1 MLFVFRMTVRELRAS
16 WHRLLFFFLC
26 VAIGVGA
33 IAALRSVI
41 QNVRGAIARE
51 ARTLTA
57 GDLVVQSNQP
67 LRPALG
73 DRMDRLLDE
82 AAVGG
87 RSESIETATMVR
99 PAEEAKAIARMIE
112 LAGVDAAF
120 PLYGTVA
127 LADGRRYT
135 HALVADHGALV
146 RPELL
151 VQLGV
156 EVGEQIVIGRG
167 TFEIRG
173 VLRSEPGR
181 RLGGFTLGPRVLI
194 DRADFLTIDLLGRG
208 SRARYLTRLRVPDES
223 LASLES
229 ALRDLLRPALAS
241 VRSYRGTEDRIGDR
255 LETSENYLSLV
266 GFVMVVL
273 GGVGVWSV
281 TRVFVRQKLKS
292 IAVLKC
298 LGAGSAQVLAVY
310 VTQVALLAVI
320 GSACGVGMAAL
331 AVPFVP
337 RSVVPDLQSISF
349 GLTWGAA
356 LQAGG
361 VGVLVSLLFA
371 LVPLLEVRRVK
382 PLLLLR
388 DEAARLSLASQT
400 ARSADTRLTP
410 AGVAKAWR
418 ARLAGVDVTQAA
430 VAAVVVA
437 GLVGLAA
444 WQAGSLR
451 VGAAVSLG
459 FVGVTLALGAAGSLL
474 VRVVQ
479 PLASSTWFPL
489 RHAVLAVSRP
499 GNQTRVILLAV
510 GVGTFFILGVRLVEV
525 NLLRELALELRS
537 DAPDM
542 FLIDVQEDQVPGV
555 EAFVRR
561 WRLDGEIQLLPVLR
575 ARVVGIRGRRIEA
588 ESPEEVRERGG
599 PSREY
604 TVTYR
609 DRLASNERVVAGE
622 FWPVQRGALPEVS
635 IEENVREDGL
645 ELGDVVRFDVVGRV
659 VAARVTSVREVD
671 WSDARNG
678 GFMFVFRPGALEG
691 APHWYLGV
699 LRAPGDALARARF
712 QRDLITAFPNV
723 SAVDVREVL
732 HTLRQIVSNITLAVS
747 VVGGLALASGL
758 LILIGAVAMT
768 KFQRLYEAAI
778 LKTLGASGRTVAAML
793 AVEYVTLGALAGTV
807 GALGACILS
816 WFVTE
821 QVFDLPWRFLPAHV
835 LGTILL
841 VACGVGAV
849 GIVASINVLRG
860 RPLGVLRAE

>member
-16 WHRLLFFFLC
+16 WRRLLFFFLC

-57 GDLVVQSNQP
+57 GDLVVQANQP
-67 LRPALG
+67 LQPRLR
-73 DRMDRLLDE
+73 DRMERLLDE
-82 AAVGG
+82 AAVGA
-87 RSESIETATMVR
+87 RSASIETATMVR
-99 PAEEAKAIARMIE
+99 PADVAKATARMIE
-112 LAGVDAAF
+112 LGGVDARF

-127 LADGRRYT
+127 LADGRPYT
-135 HALVADHGALV
+135 HALLADRGALV

-151 VQLGV
+151 VQLGIG
-156 EVGEQIVIGRG
+156 VGDEIVIGRV

-181 RLGGFTLGPRVLI
+181 RLGGFTFGPRVLI
-194 DRADFLTIDLLGRG
+194 DRAALRATDLLGPG
-208 SRARYLTRLRVPDES
+208 SRARYVTRLRVPESS

-229 ALRDLLRPALAS
+229 KLRDLLRPALAS
-241 VRSYRGTEDRIGDR
+241 VRSYRSTEDRIGDR

-266 GFVMVVL
+266 GFAMVVL

-281 TRVFVRQKLKS
+281 TRVFVRQKLRS

-298 LGAGSAQVLAVY
+298 LGAASARVLAVY
-310 VTQVALLAVI
+310 VTQVALLAAL
-320 GSACGVGMAAL
+320 GSACGLALAAA

-337 RSVVPDLQSISF
+337 RSVASELQSLRF
-349 GLTWGAA
+349 GLTWAAA
-356 LQAGG
+356 LHAGG

-388 DEAARLSLASQT
+388 DEAARQSLATRTTET
-400 ARSADTRLTP
+400 AGARRRVASMATR
-410 AGVAKAWR
+410 WR
-418 ARLAGVDVTQAA
+418 ARLADVDATQAG

-451 VGAAVSLG
+451 VGATVSLG
-459 FVGVTLALGAAGSLL
+459 FVGVALALGAAGSLL
-474 VRVVQ
+474 VRVVR
-479 PLASSTWFPL
+479 PLASSRWFPL

-555 EAFVRR
+555 RAFVRQ
-561 WRLDGEIQLLPVLR
+561 WRIDGDIQLLPVLR
-575 ARVVGIRGRRIEA
+575 ARVVGIRGRRIQA

-609 DRLASNERVVAGE
+609 DRLASNERVIAGE
-622 FWPVQRGALPEVS
+622 FWPAARGSLPEVS
-635 IEENVREDGL
+635 IEQNVREDGL
-645 ELGDVVRFDVVGRV
+645 ELGDVVSFDVAGRV
-659 VAARVTSVREVD
+659 IATRVTSVREVD
-671 WSDARNG
+671 WSDARSG
-678 GFMFVFRPGALEG
+678 GFMFVFRPGALDG

-699 LRAPGDALARARF
+699 LRAPADTLARARF
-712 QRDLITAFPNV
+712 QRDLVTAFPNV

-732 HTLRQIVSNITLAVS
+732 RTLRQV
-747 VVGGLALASGL
+747 
-758 LILIGAVAMT
+758 
-768 KFQRLYEAAI
+768 
-778 LKTLGASGRTVAAML
+778 
-793 AVEYVTLGALAGTV
+793 
-807 GALGACILS
+807 
-816 WFVTE
+816 
-821 QVFDLPWRFLPAHV
+821 
-835 LGTILL
+835 
-841 VACGVGAV
+841 
-849 GIVASINVLRG
+849 
-860 RPLGVLRAE
+860 

>member
-1 MLFVFRMTVRELRAS
+1 MLFIFRMTLRELRAS
-16 WHRLLFFFLC
+16 WRRLLFFFLC

-67 LRPALG
+67 LPPALR
-73 DRMDRLLDE
+73 DRMQRLLDE
-82 AAVGG
+82 AAVDG
-87 RSESIETATMVR
+87 RAESIETATMVR
-99 PAEEAKAIARMIE
+99 PADAAKATARMIE
-112 LAGVDAAF
+112 LAGVDAQF
-120 PLYGTVA
+120 PLYGTVG
-127 LADGRRYT
+127 LAGGTPYT
-135 HALVADHGALV
+135 HALLAGHGAVV

-156 EVGEQIVIGRG
+156 EIGEQIVIGRG
-167 TFEIRG
+167 TFEIRA

-194 DRADFLTIDLLGRG
+194 DRADFVKIGLLGTG
-208 SRARYLTRLRVPDES
+208 SRARYLTRLRVPDDS
-223 LASLES
+223 LASLHSE
-229 ALRDLLRPALAS
+229 LRNLLRPALAS

-255 LETSENYLSLV
+255 LATSENYLSLV

-281 TRVFVRQKLKS
+281 TRVFVRQKLRS

-298 LGAGSAQVLAVY
+298 LGAASAQVLAVY

-320 GSACGVGMAAL
+320 GSMCGLGMAAL
-331 AVPFVP
+331 VVPFVP
-337 RSVVPDLQSISF
+337 RSVVPDLESIRL

-371 LVPLLEVRRVK
+371 LVPLLEVRRVR

-388 DEAARLSLASQT
+388 DEAARQSLATQT
-400 ARSADTRLTP
+400 MRTADARLTL
-410 AGVAKAWR
+410 ASMAKGWR
-418 ARLAGVDVTQAA
+418 ARLAGLDATQAA
-430 VAAVVVA
+430 AAALGVG

-459 FVGVTLALGAAGSLL
+459 FVGVTLALATAGSLL

-479 PLASSTWFPL
+479 PLASSHWFPL

-510 GVGTFFILGVRLVEV
+510 GVGTFFMLGVRLVEV

-555 EAFVRR
+555 RAFVRR
-561 WRLDGEIQLLPVLR
+561 WRLDGDIQLLPVLR
-575 ARVVGIRGRRIEA
+575 ARVVGIRGRRIQA
-588 ESPEEVRERGG
+588 DSPEEVRKRGG

-609 DRLASNERVVAGE
+609 DGLASNERVIAGE
-622 FWPVQRGALPEVS
+622 FWPAAREALPEVS
-635 IEENVREDGL
+635 IERNVQEDGV
-645 ELGDVVRFDVVGRV
+645 ELGDIVSFDVAGRV

-671 WSDARNG
+671 WSDARSG
-678 GFMFVFRPGALEG
+678 GFMFIFRPGALEG

-699 LRAPGDALARARF
+699 LRAPADTLARARF
-712 QRDLITAFPNV
+712 QRDLVAAFPNV

-732 HTLRQIVSNITLAVS
+732 RTLRQVVSNVTLAIS
-747 VVGGLALASGL
+747 VVGGLALVSGL

-778 LKTLGASGRTVAAML
+778 LKTVGASGRTVAAML

-807 GALGACILS
+807 GAMGACILS

-821 QVFDLPWRFLPAHV
+821 QVFDLSWRFLPGHV
-835 LGTILL
+835 VGAILL

-849 GIVASINVLRG
+849 GIVASVDVLRG